1 MLSFAPFNDD
11 ATPGLLLSYISA
23 VSTCLQTE
31 LSPGV
36 LGASKISIARHNLFA
51 HYTVVQN
58 PCFRC
63 RDSRTSSSWSAT
75 TWYLANPELTTTPQN
90 LKYKLLNNPRHF
102 FKIYTAVDKINLY
115 FHHHQLLLVVLKR
128 INERKRFCK

>member
-31 LSPGV
+31 PSPGV
-36 LGASKISIARHNLFA
+36 LGASKISIARPNLFA
-51 HYTVVQN
+51 QYTVVRN

-115 FHHHQLLLVVLKR
+115 FHHHQHLEVSRSIDSEWL
-128 INERKRFCK
+128 